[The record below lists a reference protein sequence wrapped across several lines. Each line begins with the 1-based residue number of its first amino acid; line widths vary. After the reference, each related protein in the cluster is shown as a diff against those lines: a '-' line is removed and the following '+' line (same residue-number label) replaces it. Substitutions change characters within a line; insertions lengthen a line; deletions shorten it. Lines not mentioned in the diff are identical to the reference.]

1 MSQQVGTPFT
11 KENAIKIYTHQKG
24 KPYQPLFPLLNGTNT
39 DFAIPQFA
47 RHWDEA
53 YGVAHLEVEI
63 GGIMDEPG
71 TDEIVRD
78 FNQLVL
84 DTFNLGSG
92 NILAEGQILSWN
104 VWFAEPELVDQ
115 EEWANHA
122 EVWRKSLEVSSR

>member
-1 MSQQVGTPFT
+1 M
-11 KENAIKIYTHQKG
+11 
-24 KPYQPLFPLLNGTNT
+24 
-39 DFAIPQFA
+39 
-47 RHWDEA
+47 
-53 YGVAHLEVEI
+53 EVEI